1 MKTSAWSIGRL
12 VFFACALTI
21 CDSTPADA
29 ALTAAQRRQVSSLRR
44 DVTRASSLLRRKK
57 IAEAEKALGEIDTK
71 LNEIAKKAGVTD
83 KDTSIAAVKRAISQQ
98 RLVILKAKGSTKG
111 KKPEDLVSF
120 EKDIAPILRGKCLRC
135 HGDNNPQGGLRLSTF
150 AGIEAAGSSKRKLF
164 LPGKLEGS
172 ALLAKLTTTNAAQ
185 RMPKGTAKLSRAEI
199 EKVAIWIL
207 QGGRFDGKDKSVA
220 IGEAARTE
228 NITIP
233 MATGREKV
241 SFKEDIA
248 PFFVNLCL
256 RCHQG
261 NNPRGGFSMTT
272 FENIM
277 KGGDSGRVLLPG
289 NLEGSR
295 LFRLTGGLELPRMP
309 NDRRV
314 RITRKNYEDLRTW
327 VLEGVKFD
335 GEDSKKTLRSL
346 VPTEEEVKAMEF
358 AKLTPEEFV
367 AFRKKRNDEQWD
379 RVLPKDKPRWAEA
392 KETVAYGNVSEA
404 RLIEVSKWSEDQF
417 AQLRKTFGYKGAQV
431 FGGKLTIYVM
441 KDRFGFDE
449 FVQVIQDK
457 NAPRDMTGLS
467 VVTPSFEDAYVLLED
482 VGDDDTGLT
491 AGLQMNIVEHL
502 TAAYMKRNG
511 GNLPGWLVRGTGLVI
526 AGQTDKES
534 LYLAGLKEKVP
545 AMIRT
550 LGKPEDVFANGTF
563 SPAAAGA
570 VGYSLVDFMLK
581 AGGGSKFSR
590 FVKSLQG
597 GKTVDA
603 ALKEVYK
610 ADTKSIAAAY
620 VKSLGR

>member
-12 VFFACALTI
+12 VVLACALTI

-29 ALTAAQRRQVSSLRR
+29 ALTAAQRRQISSLRR

-185 RMPKGTAKLSRAEI
+185 RMPKGTAKLSREEI

-248 PFFVNLCL
+248 PFFVNLCM

-335 GEDSKKTLRSL
+335 GEDPKKTLRSL

-358 AKLTPEEFV
+358 AKLTPEEFI

-404 RLIEVSKWSEDQF
+404 RLIEVSKWSEDHF

-491 AGLQMNIVEHL
+491 AGLQMNLVEHL
-502 TAAYMKRNG
+502 TAAYMKRKG

-563 SPAAAGA
+563 SPASAGA

-581 AGGGSKFSR
+581 VGGGSKFSR

-610 ADTKSIAAAY
+610 ANTKSIAAAY